1 MFGVGRPAL
10 RQSVCMADR
19 MLTER
24 EAFRAAR
31 CFIQQFNER
40 EKSDSLDLW
49 VGWMEESTVSGDP
62 EVTADP
68 AQWHD
73 WLMRRSGPIRS
84 ASRYRRVAPI
94 ADSGGAES
102 PAGNGPQAARW
113 IVMGERVRL
122 GRGAS

>member
-1 MFGVGRPAL
+1 MFGAAHPAL
-10 RQSVCMADR
+10 RQAVCMADR

-49 VGWMEESTVSGDP
+49 VGWMEESTSPGDP

-73 WLMRRSGPIRS
+73 WVKCVDQVLSDRPT
-84 ASRYRRVAPI
+84 
-94 ADSGGAES
+94 DT
-102 PAGNGPQAARW
+102 AR
-113 IVMGERVRL
+113 
-122 GRGAS
+122 